1 MDGTRDWEG
10 SGVVEEDIHRGP
22 DRLLSGVEFHTRRID
37 ENVMGYFIVIDDVD
51 RRTACYLRGVGRES
65 AVVLT
70 DRHDVASKNQRRR
83 RYRDKQ

>member
-1 MDGTRDWEG
+1 MDGTGDWEG
-10 SGVVEEDIHRGP
+10 SGVVEEDIHRRP

-37 ENVMGYFIVIDDVD
+37 ENVVGYLIVIDDVD
-51 RRTACYLRGVGRES
+51 RRTAFYLHRVGRES

-70 DRHDVASKNQRRR
+70 DRHGVTGKNQRPH